1 MPLSDSSVI
10 CLGASHAA
18 VPLDVLERLSL
29 PQERIAAL
37 LDSVG
42 SAARQ
47 TGTRTELL
55 VLSTCNRTEIYA
67 VRDARFEDRPNA
79 VLDEPPL
86 FAGVSEAAIHCLED
100 HANVRRDELAA
111 VLYRFDSG
119 AAEEHLFRVVA
130 GLDSLVVGETQIIG
144 QVSRAYSAA
153 QRAGTAGPML
163 SLLFESAIRTS
174 RRTRVRASRDAG
186 GSSAAAVAV
195 RRAEEHVGSLSGAH
209 VLVMGTGEMGRLVLP
224 ALREKRVGGI
234 DIMTRSADRAAAL
247 SKRWG
252 LPVKTPAD
260 LPLLLEKIDIVISST
275 SSAGPLITEPM
286 LRCAMG
292 SRAGQPLVIVD
303 LAVPR
308 SIEKQA
314 AGIPG
319 ITLLDI
325 ESLRTANADAAGDD
339 PAAAAIIREEL
350 AILDRRMAEMALRP
364 VIGDM
369 WRKADRFREEVLLR
383 TRARVPQLDDQAW
396 THVENLARA
405 LVAKIL
411 HDPATRLRAQA
422 GNGHAREY
430 ADALRHLFALSEP
443 PEEHVP

>member
-1 MPLSDSSVI
+1 M
-10 CLGASHAA
+10 
-18 VPLDVLERLSL
+18 
-29 PQERIAAL
+29 
-37 LDSVG
+37 
-42 SAARQ
+42 
-47 TGTRTELL
+47 
-55 VLSTCNRTEIYA
+55 
-67 VRDARFEDRPNA
+67 
-79 VLDEPPL
+79 
-86 FAGVSEAAIHCLED
+86 
-100 HANVRRDELAA
+100 
-111 VLYRFDSG
+111 
-119 AAEEHLFRVVA
+119 
-130 GLDSLVVGETQIIG
+130 
-144 QVSRAYSAA
+144 
-153 QRAGTAGPML
+153 
-163 SLLFESAIRTS
+163 
-174 RRTRVRASRDAG
+174 RASRDAG